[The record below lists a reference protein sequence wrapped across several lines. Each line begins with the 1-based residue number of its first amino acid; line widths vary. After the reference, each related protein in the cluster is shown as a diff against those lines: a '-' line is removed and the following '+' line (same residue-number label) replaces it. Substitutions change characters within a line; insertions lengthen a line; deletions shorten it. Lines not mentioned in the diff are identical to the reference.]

1 MSFVNDAFA
10 FVFAFVFLLGL
21 LIFVHELGHF
31 LVARACGVRVLKF
44 SLGFGPPLGFGR
56 YRLTWTRGHTQY
68 VVAWFPLGGFV
79 KMLGENL
86 DEADDPS
93 LAAHP
98 EEALSHK
105 PTWQKLAVVFAGP
118 VMNLVFPVVVFM
130 IILAIGVPRPTPV
143 IGTVEPGSPAAL
155 AGLRPGDAIE
165 RIDDE
170 PLTWWADF
178 GDQVRTRP
186 GEALQVSY
194 RRDEQILDTVL
205 EVGERPS
212 FDEFGIRV
220 DVGWIG
226 AGHSRLSAALG
237 VPSSESPA
245 ARAGLHSGDVVEA
258 VADAPVEDWDAFSAA
273 YAVARGPVTLQVQRG
288 EGDAA
293 ETLRFEVPALGDI
306 AKLGI
311 VPGSVL
317 ISSVTSDSPAQRG
330 GLASGDLIL
339 SVDGDP
345 VWSFASFAETVRT
358 SEGRILDLAFA
369 RGGEVQRV
377 SIAPEL
383 DSRGMGLGIEESHYL
398 VGISA
403 KVQTL
408 MGSLAIDRQTNSLIA
423 LPRAVGMTVEL
434 THTFLRGFGKLIT
447 GEVPAKQVAGPI
459 GIAVVTARAIEHG
472 WETYLSIMVLISI
485 NLGILNLLP
494 IPILDGGQA
503 VIFAIEG
510 VRRAPLSLRTRE
522 IFQQVGLTVLVLV
535 MGLAFWNDLSQQGA
549 RLIQWLR
556 APPGS

>member
-1 MSFVNDAFA
+1 MSFLSAAFA
-10 FVFAFVFLLGL
+10 FLFLLSL

-44 SLGFGPPLGFGR
+44 SLGFGPPVGFGR
-56 YRLTWTRGHTQY
+56 HRLTWTRGHTQY
-68 VVAWFPLGGFV
+68 VVAWFPIGGFV

-93 LAAHP
+93 LVAHP

-118 VMNLVFPVVVFM
+118 AMNLALPVVLFM
-130 IILAIGVPRPTPV
+130 ATLAIGVPRPTPV
-143 IGTVEPGSPAAL
+143 IGTVEPGAPAAL
-155 AGLRPGDAIE
+155 AGLRPGDAI
-165 RIDDE
+165 RQVGDE
-170 PLTWWADF
+170 PLQWWTDF
-178 GDQVRTRP
+178 EDLVRTRP
-186 GEALQVSY
+186 GEVLRVSY
-194 RRDEQILDTVL
+194 ERAGEFRSAVL
-205 EVGERPS
+205 ELGERPS
-212 FDEFGIRV
+212 FDEFGTRV
-220 DVGWIG
+220 EVGWIG
-226 AGHSRLSAALG
+226 AGHSRLAAVLG
-237 VPSSESPA
+237 VPSSGSAA
-245 ARAGLHSGDVVEA
+245 ARAGLRSGDVVEA
-258 VADAPVEDWDAFSAA
+258 VAEQPVEDWDAFSAA
-273 YAVARGPVTLQVQRG
+273 YAAADAPVALRVRRGDG
-288 EGDAA
+288 EGA
-293 ETLRFEVPALGDI
+293 ETLTLESPALGD
-306 AKLGI
+306 ARRLGV
-311 VPGSVL
+311 VPASVL
-317 ISSVTSDSPAQRG
+317 IASVEPDSPAQRG
-330 GLASGDLIL
+330 GLEPGDLIV

-358 SEGRILDLAFA
+358 SEGRALDLAFA

-383 DSRGMGLGIEESHYL
+383 DTRDMGLGIEESRYL

-408 MGSLAIDRQTNSLIA
+408 TGSLAIDRQANPLIA

-434 THTFLRGFGKLIT
+434 THTFLRGLGKLIT
-447 GEVPAKQVAGPI
+447 GEVSRKQVAGPI
-459 GIAVVTARAIEHG
+459 GIAEITAKAFERG

-522 IFQQVGLTVLVLV
+522 IFQQVGFTVLVLL
-535 MGLAFWNDLSQQGA
+535 MGLAFWNDLSRQWV
-549 RLIQWLR
+549 RLLEWLN
-556 APPGS
+556 AAPGS